1 MVDYVY
7 AMLERPPMPGA
18 QPREGLLSINA
29 FDGTVVIDGQERN
42 IWGLVEYD
50 RKLSDY
56 EREHYSMVLIY
67 TQNV

>member
-29 FDGTVVIDGQERN
+29 FDGTAIIDGQERN
-42 IWGLVEYD
+42 IWGMVEYD
-50 RKLSDY
+50 RKLSEY
-56 EREHYSMVLIY
+56 EREHYSMALIY
-67 TQNV
+67 TRNM